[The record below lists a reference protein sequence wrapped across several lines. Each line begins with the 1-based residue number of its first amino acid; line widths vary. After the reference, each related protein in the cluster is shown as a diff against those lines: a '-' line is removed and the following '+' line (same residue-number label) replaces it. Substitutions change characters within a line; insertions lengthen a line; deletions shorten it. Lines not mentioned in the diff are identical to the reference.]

1 MRYTD
6 FLDTW
11 YFKLTDK
18 VPRNIEQV
26 AETWEAV
33 TIPHTW
39 NNWDG
44 QDGGSDYY
52 RGKGVYTL
60 PLKRPDVPKNHAI
73 YLEFQGVNAVA
84 EVYAN
89 GEKVAEH
96 RGGYS
101 TFRVNISDYFVEDEA
116 DIAVVADN
124 SHFDDVYPQSAD
136 FTFYGGMYRP
146 VQLIAVPQTH
156 FDLDF
161 YGSSG
166 IAYQTTIQTYDV
178 NVKLNAWVSNPE
190 PSDQVH
196 FEIKNQ
202 DGKIV
207 NDVYTQAMENV
218 ETAVTIIEPHLW
230 QGIEDPYLYELTA
243 SIWRGNDC
251 LDTVSTSLG
260 IREFRIDPTEGFFLN
275 GEKTPLRGV
284 AKHQD
289 FRDVGNAVNT
299 RHLMKDAKLI
309 QEIGANTVR
318 LAHYQ
323 HPQEFYEISDDLGFV
338 VWAEIPFISIFN
350 DEPGAREH
358 TINQMKELIYQNYNH
373 PSILFWGIGNELTI
387 GEDSQELLDN
397 LKELNELAQTIDP
410 ARATTMAQFM
420 TLPGDSEHNEIT
432 DTVSYNIYYGWYVGE
447 LEDNEAWMDTFHAEN
462 PELPMGISEYGSEG
476 IISWHTDEP
485 KKQDYTEEYYA
496 LYHEHMAEII
506 HARDY
511 LWATH
516 VWNMFDFGADNRD
529 EGGISGRNN
538 KGLVTFDRKTRKDA
552 FYIYKAYWSD
562 EPFVHITGRRY
573 AQRPYDDMTVK
584 VYSNLDDVTLLVNGE
599 EFASIS
605 GDKVFKFN
613 KVPLDN
619 QYTTLTAIGGPD
631 IYDSVTF
638 ENVAESNPNYVLPE
652 SEKGEV
658 IDVEN
663 WFEEDTEK

>member
-6 FLDTW
+6 FLDSW
-11 YFKLTDK
+11 YFQLTDK
-18 VPRNIEQV
+18 VPSDIEEV
-26 AETWEAV
+26 AETWDLV

-44 QDGGSDYY
+44 QDGGADYY

-60 PLKRPDVPKNHAI
+60 TLTRPDVPWDYAI

-84 EVYAN
+84 EIYAN

-101 TFRVNISDYFVEDEA
+101 TFRVNISDYFVENEIV
-116 DIAVVADN
+116 IAVVADN

-146 VQLIAVPQTH
+146 VQLIAVPKTH

-166 IAYQTTIQTYDV
+166 LAYQTKINTYDV
-178 NVKLNAWVSNPE
+178 DVLLNAWVSEPE

-202 DGKIV
+202 EGKIV
-207 NDVYTQAMENV
+207 NDVYAPATGSV
-218 ETAVTIIEPHLW
+218 ETKATIIEPHFW
-230 QGIEDPYLYELTA
+230 QGTQNPYLYELTA
-243 SIWRGNDC
+243 SIWRGNEC
-251 LDTVSTSLG
+251 LDFVSTSLG
-260 IREFRIDPTEGFFLN
+260 IREFQVDSEEGFFLN
-275 GEKTPLRGV
+275 GKKTPLRGV

-289 FRDVGNAVNT
+289 FIDVGNAVDT
-299 RHLMKDAKLI
+299 EHLMKDAKLI

-323 HPQEFYEISDDLGFV
+323 HPQEFYEISDTLGFV

-350 DEPGAREH
+350 ESPSARGN
-358 TINQMKELIYQNYNH
+358 TMTQMKELIYQNYNH

-387 GEDSQELLDN
+387 GDDSPELLEN
-397 LKELNELAQTIDP
+397 LKELNALAQTIDP
-410 ARATTMAQFM
+410 ARATTMAQLM
-420 TLPGDSEHNEIT
+420 TLPNDSEHNEIT

-447 LEDNEAWMDTFHAEN
+447 LEDNEAWMDKFHAEN
-462 PELPMGISEYGSEG
+462 PDLPVGISEYGSEG
-476 IISWHTDEP
+476 IMSWHTDDP
-485 KKQDYTEEYYA
+485 KKQDYTEEYHA
-496 LYHEHMAEII
+496 LYHEHMAAII

-538 KGLVTFDRKTRKDA
+538 KGLVTFDRQTRKDA

-573 AQRPYDDMTVK
+573 AQRPNDEITVK
-584 VYSNLDDVTLLVNGE
+584 VYSNLDEVTLLVNGE
-599 EFASIS
+599 EFAEIT
-605 GDKVFKFN
+605 GDKVFEFE
-613 KVPLDN
+613 KVPLEN
-619 QYTTLTAIGGPD
+619 QYATLTAVGKPD
-631 IYDSVTF
+631 VYDSVTF
-638 ENVAESNPNYVLPE
+638 ASVAEPNPDYVLPE
-652 SEKGEV
+652 SEKESGT
-658 IDVEN
+658 DTQN
-663 WFEEDTEK
+663 WFDEETEK